1 MASIEE
7 QEDVSLGGVKVFMT
21 CDGMLEETVAILRTV
36 ELFFDIESD
45 TSLQVPQYMV
55 DANLKFLS
63 EAVNYNMEPRLIQNI
78 DIDESLV

>member
-1 MASIEE
+1 
-7 QEDVSLGGVKVFMT
+7 MT

-63 EAVNYNMEPRLIQNI
+63 EAVNYNMEPRLIQNV